1 MNRVYARLMSWIPR
15 RGIVLSLLLFS
26 AVGAVLPPA
35 AESEPPTGGNVATPP
50 ADSGTSQ
57 TSPAA
62 PAALEKD
69 TIPVA
74 PSPLRMKFRW
84 IGLAV
89 PFAKAY
95 ELPKSSCVLHTKLEL
110 SSPQRPGEWYDG
122 LQLVL
127 AGSTQLHWRFFNDRP
142 NDATLLDTQL
152 IRTATASG
160 KIQLRISD
168 GPNQELVLIPQDG
181 GLYLFAPEM
190 FSQLIRVRIGKYTRK
205 DARNHVFEVELV
217 FQRVPLLFN
226 NRLLLLS
233 PQGGETLTV
242 GTVEVAFE

>member
-1 MNRVYARLMSWIPR
+1 MNRVFSGLLSR
-15 RGIVLSLLLFS
+15 RRRREKFFLLLLLFFLRGVS
-26 AVGAVLPPA
+26 APAAENEPAPDAGTSPQIPAVLPTSAEPA
-35 AESEPPTGGNVATPP
+35 TAA
-50 ADSGTSQ
+50 GTE
-57 TSPAA
+57 AA
-62 PAALEKD
+62 V
-69 TIPVA
+69 PVA
-74 PSPLRMKFRW
+74 PSPLKMKFRW
-84 IGLAV
+84 TGLAV

-95 ELPKSSCVLHTKLEL
+95 ELPKSNCVLHTKLEL
-110 SSPQRPGEWYDG
+110 ASPQPPGEWSNG

-127 AGSTQLHWRFFNDRP
+127 SGSTQLHWRFFNDRP
-142 NDATLLDTQL
+142 NDATLLNTEL
-152 IRTATASG
+152 IRTATASN

-168 GPNQELVLIPQDG
+168 GPNQEPVLIPQDG
-181 GLYLFAPEM
+181 GLYLFSPEM